1 MRVWM
6 AAGIGALALGAMAPG
21 VMTSAAS
28 ADPIEDF
35 YKAKG
40 LTIYVGSDPG
50 GGYDTYGRLVARQIA
65 RFMPGNPA
73 IVVKNMTGASG
84 MRLAN
89 FMYSKA
95 EKDGSEIGIVQN
107 TIVLEPM
114 MGTAAAQYEPDK
126 FVWLGVVS
134 SLTSTCVMW
143 KTSPVLS
150 MEDAR
155 KKEAIIGGQG
165 SRSST
170 VLVPNSL
177 NALTGTK
184 FRVVKGYP
192 STTSVFL
199 AMERH
204 EVDGLCGVGSDSIVG
219 AHWDQVKSGDLKVI
233 VQVNAKPA
241 DELPGVS
248 WVMDYA
254 NNAQDR
260 ETLEFLVSRQ
270 YFGRPFLAPPGT
282 APDKVPALRK
292 AFWDMMHDK
301 EYLADAEKQRIPV
314 NPISGE
320 DAQAFIAKLFKMPKD
335 VIERGN
341 RAADGD
347 PLLVSE
353 AKLNWIDAK
362 AATIDAV
369 EKGRIVFKDKGKSV
383 RVEAGEDTKITVAGE
398 KAERSA
404 LKAGLV
410 CDVRYLGDGDAAGE
424 IACK

>member
-1 MRVWM
+1 MVMRFIF
-6 AAGIGALALGAMAPG
+6 AATACVALGL
-21 VMTSAAS
+21 SAAAA

-50 GGYDTYGRLVARQIA
+50 GGYDTYGRLVARQIN
-65 RFMPGNPA
+65 RFLPGNPSV
-73 IVVKNMTGASG
+73 VVKNMPGASG

-89 FMYSKA
+89 YVYAKA

-107 TIVLEPM
+107 TVVLEPM
-114 MGTAAAQYEPDK
+114 MGNSAVQYEPEK
-126 FVWLGVVS
+126 FVWLGSVS
-134 SLTSTCVMW
+134 SLTSTCVMSR
-143 KTSPVLS
+143 KSAVQS
-150 MEDAR
+150 MEQAR
-155 KKEAIIGGQG
+155 EKEVLVGGQG

-184 FRVVKGYP
+184 FKVIKGYP

-199 AMERH
+199 AMERG
-204 EVDGLCGVGSDSIVG
+204 EVDGLCGVGSDSILG
-219 AHWDQVKSGDLKVI
+219 SKWDQVKSGEIKVI
-233 VQVNAKPA
+233 VQVNAAPA
-241 DELPGVS
+241 DDLPGVP

-254 NNAQDR
+254 KNAQDR

-270 YFGRPFLAPPGT
+270 YFGRPFVAAPGT
-282 APDKVPALRK
+282 ASDKVPVLRK
-292 AFWDMMHDK
+292 AFWDMMNDK

-320 DAQAFIAKLFKMPKD
+320 DVQAFIVKLFKMPKD
-335 VIERGN
+335 VVDRGN

-347 PLLVSE
+347 PLLVAD
-353 AKLNWIDAK
+353 AKLTWIEVKGVALDG
-362 AATIDAV
+362 IDRN
-369 EKGRIVFKDKGKSV
+369 RIVFKDKGKSV
-383 RVEAGEDTKITVAGE
+383 RAEAGEDTDITVAG
-398 KAERSA
+398 KKVERKD
-404 LKAGLV
+404 LKAGMV
-410 CDVRYLGDGDAAGE
+410 CDVRYLGDGDAAGV

>member
-1 MRVWM
+1 MRTIF
-6 AAGIGALALGAMAPG
+6 AATACVVLGL
-21 VMTSAAS
+21 SAAAA
-28 ADPIEDF
+28 ADPIADF

-50 GGYDTYGRLVARQIA
+50 GGYDTYGRLVARQIG
-65 RFMPGNPA
+65 RFLPGNPNV
-73 IVVKNMTGASG
+73 VVKNMPGASG

-89 FMYSKA
+89 YVYAKA

-107 TIVLEPM
+107 TVVLEPM
-114 MGTAAAQYEPDK
+114 MGNTAVQYEPDK
-126 FVWLGVVS
+126 FVWLGSVS

-143 KTSPVLS
+143 HTSPVLS

-155 KKEAIIGGQG
+155 KTESLVGGQG

-184 FRVVKGYP
+184 FKIVKGYP

-199 AMERH
+199 AMERG
-204 EVDGLCGVGSDSIVG
+204 EVNGLCGVGSDSILG
-219 AHWDQVKSGDLKVI
+219 SHWDQVKSGDIKVI
-233 VQVNAKPA
+233 VQVNASPT
-241 DELPGVS
+241 DDLPGVP

-254 NNAQDR
+254 KTPQDH

-270 YFGRPFLAPPGT
+270 YFGRPFVAAPGT
-282 APDKVPALRK
+282 APDKVPVLRK
-292 AFWDMMHDK
+292 AFWDMMNDK
-301 EYLADAEKQRIPV
+301 QYLADAKKQRIPV

-320 DAQAFIAKLFKMPKD
+320 DVQAFIVKLFKMPKD
-335 VIERGN
+335 VVERGN

-347 PLLVSE
+347 PLLVSD
-353 AKLNWIDAK
+353 AKLNWIDVK
-362 AATIDAV
+362 ATTLDAV
-369 EKGRIVFKDKGKSV
+369 EKGHIVFKDQGKTV
-383 RVEAGEDTKITVAGE
+383 RADAGGETAITVGGK
-398 KAERSA
+398 KADRKA

-410 CDVRYLGDGDAAGE
+410 CDVRYLGNGDSAGA
-424 IACK
+424 IDCK

>member
-1 MRVWM
+1 MRIWM
-6 AAGIGALALGAMAPG
+6 AAGIGVLALGAMAPG
-21 VMTSAAS
+21 VMTSTAS

-40 LTIYVGSDPG
+40 LTIDVGSDPG
-50 GGYDTYGRLVARQIA
+50 GGYDTYGRLVARQIG
-65 RFMPGNPA
+65 RFLPGNPN
-73 IVVKNMTGASG
+73 IVVKNMPGASG

-89 FMYSKA
+89 HIYAKA
-95 EKDGSEIGIVQN
+95 DKDGSEIGIVQN
-107 TIVLEPM
+107 TVVLEPM
-114 MGTAAAQYEPDK
+114 MGNAAAQYEPEK

-143 KTSPVLS
+143 KTSPVLT

-155 KKEAIIGGQG
+155 KKEAIVGGQG

-199 AMERH
+199 AMERG
-204 EVDGLCGVGSDSIVG
+204 EVNGLCGVGSDSIVG
-219 AHWDQVKSGDLKVI
+219 SHWDQVKSGDLKVI
-233 VQVNAKPA
+233 VQVNAAPA
-241 DELPGVS
+241 DELPGVA

-270 YFGRPFLAPPGT
+270 YFGRPFVAPPGT
-282 APDKVPALRK
+282 APDKVPVLRK
-292 AFWDMMHDK
+292 AFWNMMNDK

-320 DAQAFIAKLFKMPKD
+320 DVQAFIVKLFKMPKD
-335 VIERGN
+335 VIDRGN

-353 AKLNWIDAK
+353 AKLNWIDAT
-362 AATIDAV
+362 ATTIEAV
-369 EKGRIVFKDKGKSV
+369 EKGRIVFKDKGKTV
-383 RVEAGEDTKITVAGE
+383 RVEAGEDTKITVAGQ
-398 KAERSA
+398 KAEKSA

>member
-1 MRVWM
+1 MRV
-6 AAGIGALALGAMAPG
+6 AFSTG
-21 VMTSAAS
+21 VMIVAALFGIS
-28 ADPIEDF
+28 LPAAADPIADF

-40 LTIYVGSDPG
+40 LIINVGSDPG
-50 GGYDTYGRLVARQIA
+50 GGYDTYGRLVARQIG
-65 RFMPGNPA
+65 RFIPGNPN
-73 IVVKNMTGASG
+73 IIVKNLTGASG
-84 MRLAN
+84 MRLADY
-89 FMYSKA
+89 MYLRA

-114 MGTAAAQYEPDK
+114 MGNPAAHYEPDK

-143 KTSPVLS
+143 KTSPVLT
-150 MEDAR
+150 MEDAK
-155 KKEAIIGGQG
+155 KKEVIIGGQG

-184 FRVVKGYP
+184 FKVVKGYP

-199 AMERH
+199 AMERG
-204 EVDGLCGVGSDSIVG
+204 EVNGLCGVGSDSIVG
-219 AHWDQVKSGDLKVI
+219 SHWDQVKSGDLKVI

-241 DELPGVS
+241 DELPGVP

-282 APDKVPALRK
+282 APDKVPVLRK
-292 AFWDMMHDK
+292 AFWDMMNDK
-301 EYLADAEKQRIPV
+301 AYLADAEKQRIPV

-320 DAQAFIAKLFKMPKD
+320 DAQAFIEKLFKMPKD
-335 VIERGN
+335 IVERGN

-347 PLLVSE
+347 PMLVSE

-362 AATIDAV
+362 ATTIDAI
-369 EKGRIVFKDKGKSV
+369 EKGRIVFQDQGKTMH
-383 RVEAGEDTKITVAGE
+383 VEAGEDTKITVAGE
-398 KAERSA
+398 KAEKSA

-424 IACK
+424 IKCK